1 MHFSSRVQADKILKG
16 PLGDALGVVPSKNH
30 NGFRLAAHEGYG
42 LFRPA
47 VLSLKGK
54 AFFLKNEFVKCIDCL
69 LSIWRLDP
77 LSYEFQECSEYIH
90 SFHT

>member
-1 MHFSSRVQADKILKG
+1 MYLKRYFLIENSKLQKNMILLKKQKIKMHFSSRVQSDKILNG

-47 VLSLKGK
+47 VL
-54 AFFLKNEFVKCIDCL
+54 
-69 LSIWRLDP
+69 
-77 LSYEFQECSEYIH
+77 
-90 SFHT
+90 